1 MDKQTIVLVG
11 PMGVGKTTVGRKLAA
26 SLELDFRDTDLIF
39 KSQHGPIDTFFAEQ
53 GEPKFRA
60 LEGVIV
66 EEAISKPGVVA
77 TGGGV
82 VLSEQ
87 TREKLKATTVVYLST
102 DGTHMAQRLSQGKR
116 PLIQNGLADW
126 KRIYTDRKPL
136 YEEVADFTIDCSGQP
151 IKVTVTEIIEALK
164 K

>member
-39 KSQHGPIDTFFAEQ
+39 KSQYGPIDLFFAEH
-53 GEPKFRA
+53 GESKFRT
-60 LEGVIV
+60 LEGAIV
-66 EEAISKPGVVA
+66 EEAISQPGVVA

-82 VLSEQ
+82 VLSES
-87 TREKLKATTVVYLST
+87 TREKLKGTIVIYLST

-126 KRIYTDRKPL
+126 KRIYSDRKPL
-136 YEEVADFTIDCSGQP
+136 YEAVADFTIDCSGQP
-151 IKVTVTEIIEALK
+151 IRATVTEIIEVLQK
-164 K
+164 